1 MSMIFGKIDY
11 INLLPFNIYIKKN
24 IKSTQIKSIINYKKS
39 YPANINK
46 KYRKKQIDSA
56 FISSIASRNQKCLD
70 LGIIAKREVN
80 SVLVIKGENKKD
92 NESETSNALAKVLKI
107 DGQVIIGDKAL
118 RYYHNNPDKE
128 EYVDLA
134 KEWVDK
140 YNLPFVFA
148 RLCFNKN
155 EKYLKKC
162 VKNFDKRKI
171 KIPRYIL
178 KQYAQRSGISEKN
191 ILEYLKL
198 IDYKMGIKEK
208 KSLKL
213 FLKLTKEIK

>member
-1 MSMIFGKIDY
+1 MIFGKIDY

-70 LGIIAKREVN
+70 LGIIAKKEVN

-92 NESETSNALAKVLKI
+92 IESETSNALAKVLKI
-107 DGQVIIGDKAL
+107 NGQVIIGDKAL
-118 RYYHNNPDKE
+118 RYYHTNPDKND
-128 EYVDLA
+128 YVDLA
-134 KEWVDK
+134 KTWQDK

-198 IDYKMGIKEK
+198 IDYHMGIKEK